1 MALITKLTTIDMGGA
16 RTYNASG
23 GFSGYDYHQVGE
35 TIYIDDLKGK
45 VIAKKDAN
53 GNDDY
58 HAGLP
63 AFSNTSDFY
72 AHIGSKSGEIV
83 QVKFYEKRIQ
93 SVDFDWGHIHTEG
106 DGKNKVSFPEG
117 VVHVQTYVDG
127 KRTGITRYMNNEEI
141 KKYGSM
147 LKKLNPN
154 VKFRP

>member
-1 MALITKLTTIDMGGA
+1 MGAA
-16 RTYNASG
+16 RQYNPSG
-23 GFSGYDYHQVGE
+23 GFYNHEYHQEGD
-35 TIYIDDLKGK
+35 TIYYDGLKGK
-45 VIAKKDAN
+45 IVVKNEENKN
-53 GNDDY
+53 
-58 HAGLP
+58 GLP
-63 AFSNTSDFY
+63 PYSGTSDFY
-72 AHIGSKSGEIV
+72 AGKRTRTGEIV